1 MINAHSKK
9 VVNIYFKPITRCSF
23 NLKFLCVA
31 KDKLA
36 SQEKSKSK
44 TVDSQL
50 LERMTYCE
58 LLANGDFPLIKLM
71 DIRNEQISTSVL
83 CDYFNFGS
91 LNKELLS
98 PLNAQELEFNNAEKT
113 STSMAKI
120 QKNLKRFEWNF
131 GKIPQNLKTLT
142 PRRVIITLKNVG
154 GVNSQFAFHMPNESE
169 IELEPWMDPG
179 EPTPEQAFENE
190 MLQKGL
196 FEVQPKQGTL
206 KPNEQMDI
214 EALYY
219 PREVGEHHLSI
230 FFQVLNGKPLVLKF
244 AGRTLHPRRGHLQ
257 LRKETFVLPPTP
269 IDLATP
275 ITYPLEVRNYG
286 SIKFEYEID
295 EEPLRE
301 LAAKNYNFN
310 ETFYL
315 PTQNKKKIPV
325 QPNKSEYIYV
335 MFRPIEAKV
344 YSIEL
349 PITVKDIEGTQSV
362 TLKIEG
368 AGYHP
373 LCSPIPPFQS
383 IFTSTPL
390 CRSNLKG
397 LGQKASFSLD
407 EVDFGEVDPNVPSR
421 RMIILYNHSKTHA
434 LNFAFEMT
442 GLVWYF

>member
-1 MINAHSKK
+1 M
-9 VVNIYFKPITRCSF
+9 
-23 NLKFLCVA
+23 CVA
-31 KDKLA
+31 KDKSA
-36 SQEKSKSK
+36 KQHKSGSKSFNP
-44 TVDSQL
+44 QL
-50 LERMTYCE
+50 TERVTHCE

-71 DIRNEQISTSVL
+71 DIRNEQISASVL
-83 CDYFNFGS
+83 CDYFNFGD

-98 PLNAQELEFNNAEKT
+98 PLNEQELEFNNAEKT

-120 QKNLKRFEWNF
+120 QKSLKKFEWNF
-131 GKIPQNLKTLT
+131 GKIPQNLKSLT

-190 MLQKGL
+190 MLQKEL
-196 FEVQPKQGTL
+196 FEVHPKQGTL

-219 PREVGEHHLSI
+219 PKEVGEHYLNI
-230 FFQVLNGKPLVLKF
+230 FFQVLNGKPLILKF

-257 LRKETFVLPPTP
+257 LRKEKFILPPTP
-269 IDLATP
+269 INLNAP

-310 ETFYL
+310 EIFYL
-315 PTQNKKKIPV
+315 PTQNKKKIPI
-325 QPNKSEYIYV
+325 QPSKSEYIYV
-335 MFRPIEAKV
+335 MFRPIEAKT

-349 PITVKDIEGTQSV
+349 PIIVKDIEGTQNV

-368 AGYHP
+368 TGYHP
-373 LCSPIPPFQS
+373 LEEAIPPYKS
-383 IFTSTPL
+383 IFNSTPL

-421 RMIILYNHSKTHA
+421 RMIILYNHSE
-434 LNFAFEMT
+434 NDSFDFAFEMT
-442 GLVWYF
+442 GLVWYFVLVIR